1 MKQVRLLS
9 LAIMAVLLLGCSLQQ
24 DNRETPKS
32 NAILVIQPYRHAGT
46 WVFDDPLRGLTR
58 EPFVSGIPQMIDAMV
73 TNIPTAAD
81 GFRLLF
87 SAQPFPGASHTME
100 RRDSYAAGY
109 WYYCPELNSTGW
121 LCQAM
126 FRYFTAAPKTMWV
139 KAEKK

>member
-1 MKQVRLLS
+1 MKPMRLLS
-9 LAIMAVLLLGCSLQQ
+9 VIILGALLLGYSPQQ

-32 NAILVIQPYRHAGT
+32 NAILLIQPYRHAGT
-46 WVFDDPLRGLTR
+46 WVFDDPLRGLSR

-73 TNIPTAAD
+73 TNIPAAKD

-100 RRDSYAAGY
+100 RRDAYTEGY

-126 FRYFTAAPKTMWV
+126 F
-139 KAEKK
+139 